1 MAFNG
6 QTQGY
11 EESQTVKNDLN
22 SGQPIFYTDRTINYN
37 LLNNSTMCQLN
48 VLNT

>member
-1 MAFNG
+1 MEFNG

-11 EESQTVKNDLN
+11 EERQIVKNDLN
-22 SGQPIFYTDRTINYN
+22 SGQPIFYTDRTINYK
-37 LLNNSTMCQLN
+37 LLNNSKMYQLN